1 MIMGK
6 QFIVLDE
13 TEPANGFY
21 IKLSGVDTSRFVL
34 NPVMLFM
41 HERER
46 GVIGRWENLRA
57 SGGRLLADA
66 VFDAS
71 TELGR
76 ETEYRV
82 LNGFLRAASVGLS
95 DCEINGNVIEKCVLE
110 EISIVD
116 IPAIKNTVKMSKT
129 KPKNGKIKVLF
140 ALESE
145 KGKKAVEDDLRQAVI
160 QLLNL
165 PADAMDNDILEAV
178 RALVEQ
184 SEQNSEDNRHIDS
197 LQSRGIITG
206 VMGNMLKM
214 SLKTTPKECKEA
226 IIQIEK
232 ENEGKINGLIQQAV
246 RDRKVIPAEVAVF
259 ENIGKQ
265 VGVESFSALLR
276 VINPAVKVSDLINNQ
291 YLQQEKTL
299 DWYRKFAPETL
310 ENDPVL
316 YKRLVASSDGA
327 TTVKDL
333 DYYRK
338 NNPDYLKEHPE
349 LYKKMTKNL

>member
-1 MIMGK
+1 MGK

-13 TEPANGFY
+13 TEPANGYY
-21 IKLSGVDTSRFVL
+21 IRLSGVDTSRFIL

-46 GVIGRWENLRA
+46 GVIGRWENLKT
-57 SGGRLLADA
+57 SGGKLLADA

-71 TELGR
+71 TELGK

-95 DCEINGNVIEKCVLE
+95 DCEFNENVIEKCVLD

-116 IPAIKNTVKMSKT
+116 IPAIKNAVKMSKT

-145 KGKKAVEDDLRQAVI
+145 KGKKAVEDDFKQAVI
-160 QLLNL
+160 QLLGL
-165 PADAMDNDILEAV
+165 PTEATDDDILETI

-226 IIQIEK
+226 ITQIEK
-232 ENEGKINGLIQQAV
+232 ENEEKINGLIQQAV
-246 RDRKVIPAEVAVF
+246 RDRKVIPAERAVF
-259 ENIGKQ
+259 ETIGNQ
-265 VGVESFSALLR
+265 VGVENFSALLR
-276 VINPAVKVSDLINNQ
+276 VINQAVKVSELINNQ
-291 YLQQEKTL
+291 YLQQERTL
-299 DWYRKFAPETL
+299 DWYRKYNPEAL
-310 ENDPVL
+310 ENDPAL
-316 YKRLVASSDGA
+316 YNRLIAASDGEV
-327 TTVKDL
+327 TVKDL

-338 NNPDYLKEHPE
+338 NDPSYLKEHPE
-349 LYKKMTKNL
+349 LYKKMIKKL

>member
-1 MIMGK
+1 MGK

-13 TEPANGFY
+13 TEPANGYY
-21 IKLSGVDTSRFVL
+21 IRLSGVDTSRFVL

-46 GVIGRWENLRA
+46 GVIGRWENLKA
-57 SGGRLLADA
+57 SSGKLLADA

-71 TELGR
+71 TELGK

-95 DCEINGNVIEKCVLE
+95 DCEINGNIIEKCVLE

-116 IPAIKNTVKMSKT
+116 IPAIKNAVKMSKT

-145 KGKKAVEDDLRQAVI
+145 KPAEASTDDLKPALI

-165 PADAMDNDILEAV
+165 PADATDDILETV
-178 RALVEQ
+178 RDLVEQ
-184 SEQNSEDNRHIDS
+184 SEQNSEDNRRIDS

-206 VMGNMLKM
+206 IMGNMLKM

-226 IIQIEK
+226 ITQIEK
-232 ENEGKINGLIQQAV
+232 ENGEKINGLIQQAV
-246 RDRKVIPAEVAVF
+246 RDRKLIPMEIAVF
-259 ENIGKQ
+259 ETIGKQ
-265 VGVESFSALLR
+265 VGVENFSALLR

-291 YLQQEKTL
+291 YLQQKKTL
-299 DWYRKFAPETL
+299 DWYRKFAPEAL
-310 ENDPVL
+310 ENDPEL
-316 YKRLVASSDGA
+316 YKRLIVASDGA
-327 TTVKDL
+327 ATVKDL

-338 NNPDYLKEHPE
+338 NDPDYLKEHPE
-349 LYKKMTKNL
+349 LYKKMVKSI